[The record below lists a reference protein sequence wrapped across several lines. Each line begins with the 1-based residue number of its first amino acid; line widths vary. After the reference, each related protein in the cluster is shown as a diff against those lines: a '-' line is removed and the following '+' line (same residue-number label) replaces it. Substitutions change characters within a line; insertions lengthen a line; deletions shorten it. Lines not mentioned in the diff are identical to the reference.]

1 MKKTKNTK
9 IKTYG
14 SLALALAL
22 FAPINS
28 FASESLE
35 NSQEVEQNISED
47 QNDQV
52 EKRYPTLSI

>member
-35 NSQEVEQNISED
+35 NSQEARENINEN

-52 EKRYPTLSI
+52 EKSE